1 MNSPWI
7 ADNDQKLLDASK
19 NGDEKAF
26 GLLFNKYWDD
36 LFRIAYRRLHA
47 AEDAKDIVQDVFLS
61 LWNNIGSI
69 TIEDSLGGYLYTA
82 LRNKIFNHFE
92 KNNNRLQKLMQRQF
106 VPAEHEETVF
116 SNYCTKELQQFIT
129 QQVATMPEKMRQ
141 IYLLSREEHLTHAE
155 ISTLLSLSNQ
165 TVKNQL
171 YNAVSRL
178 RKAVLKEHFPAIVI
192 CYEVLSAVTHQPSVI
207 NTY

>member
-1 MNSPWI
+1 MNNSCI
-7 ADNDQKLLDASK
+7 TDNDQKLLDASK

-36 LFRIAYRRLHA
+36 LFKIAYRRLHS

-92 KNNNRLQKLMQRQF
+92 KNNNRLQKLMQQPFAATRN
-106 VPAEHEETVF
+106 EEIIF
-116 SNYCTKELQQFIT
+116 SNYCTKELQHFIA
-129 QQVATMPEKMRQ
+129 QQVAAMPEKMKQ
-141 IYLLSREEHLTHAE
+141 IYILSREEYLTHAE
-155 ISTLLSLSNQ
+155 IAALLSLSNQ

-171 YNAVSRL
+171 YNAVTRL
-178 RKAVLKEHFPAIVI
+178 RKAVLKEHSSAIII
-192 CYEVLSAVTHQPSVI
+192 CYELLSRL
-207 NTY
+207 